1 MEKKLTLLGHV
12 IRSAGTDHLTRKEKE
27 TADSR
32 EQMIYELN
40 GQKQM
45 RRNFFRVCH
54 TWVGNH
60 FLLLLPLSSLLLV

>member
-1 MEKKLTLLGHV
+1 MENKLTLLGHV

-32 EQMIYELN
+32 EQMIDELN

-45 RRNFFRVCH
+45 RRN
-54 TWVGNH
+54 
-60 FLLLLPLSSLLLV
+60 